1 MCYLFEGPIGVG
13 NIYKNNPDPCIFTQY
28 PRTLIVQS
36 SKDNC
41 VRRILW
47 NIELYTFF
55 FIPLLLQVFCSDNNF
70 MKWLYLCRLKSVF
83 MVFYYTGTYESASI
97 VEIQMSHTDNT
108 FYLCLFFCYLVWG
121 IHIMCWEMIVVKYLT
136 FVFSYHM
143 ISYQLILQR

>member
-1 MCYLFEGPIGVG
+1 
-13 NIYKNNPDPCIFTQY
+13 
-28 PRTLIVQS
+28 
-36 SKDNC
+36 
-41 VRRILW
+41 
-47 NIELYTFF
+47 
-55 FIPLLLQVFCSDNNF
+55 